1 MIKFTYKIND
11 RRIMYIDENSNKK
24 FINYDM
30 LINRLITHMIRNVLR
45 YISDHG
51 LPGKHH
57 FYIKFALNHPEV
69 LVQDMQGNQ
78 DLELIA
84 KHGTEMTIVLQNS
97 FDSLKVMP
105 NNFSLILNFNASPR
119 KLTIPFDSLL
129 TFHDPFANFAV
140 RLEPTKYKMQS
151 DYIEFDEYEDYN
163 FADEDEDDEIGK
175 ILEYDYEKYK
185 IDETKKIVYFD
196 ELQKKINS

>member
-1 MIKFTYKIND
+1 MISN
-11 RRIMYIDENSNKK
+11 RRIMHIDDNNNKK

-45 YISDHG
+45 YVSDHG

-57 FYIKFALNHPEV
+57 FYIKFVANHPDV
-69 LVQDMQGNQ
+69 LIHDMQGNQ
-78 DLELIA
+78 DLELLS
-84 KHGTEMTIVLQNS
+84 KHGNEMTIVLQNS
-97 FDSLKVMP
+97 FENLRVMP

-119 KLTIPFDSLL
+119 KLTIPFDALL

-140 RLEPTKYKMQS
+140 RLEPNKHQLQS

-163 FADEDEDDEIGK
+163 FNDEDEDDEITR

-185 IDETKKIVYFD
+185 IDESKKVIYFD
-196 ELQKKINS
+196 ELSTRINS